1 MNPFI
6 RVPTKA
12 GYVLVNAM
20 QITSVFTNH
29 GEDHA
34 SVKVLY
40 DANPIRST
48 ATLEE
53 IESLLGLGGTV
64 AVEDPS
70 AEAETE
76 SPKKRKR

>member
-1 MNPFI
+1 MNLFI

-34 SVKVLY
+34 SVKILY

-48 ATLEE
+48 ATLAE
-53 IESLLGLGGTV
+53 IESLLGLGGDAVLEPVEGETV
-64 AVEDPS
+64 A
-70 AEAETE
+70 TE
-76 SPKKRKR
+76 RRKR